1 MTSSNSGDLTGGLIR
16 ADRRGR
22 LLVRAE
28 QRVAILKAFDESSL
42 SAMAFCRQ
50 HQLSYSTFAAWLQ
63 RRRKGQAAGKADLTS
78 SHPPAFAEVIVDEGK
93 PEIKPAPPLRVVLR
107 SGVSFEIAS
116 AEQLPLAVGL
126 IQSLAGSRSC

>member
-1 MTSSNSGDLTGGLIR
+1 MTSSNSGDQTGGLIR

-28 QRVAILKAFDESSL
+28 QRAAILKAFDESSL

-63 RRRKGQAAGKADLTS
+63 RRRRGKAAGKADNAS
-78 SHPPAFAEVIVDEGK
+78 NHPPAFAEVIVDEGK
-93 PEIKPAPPLRVVLR
+93 PELKPAPPLRVVLR